1 MLTLDKKL
9 TTPKN
14 YLWAKKINY
23 ELKNQLWT
31 KINLTKILTWP
42 KKFSLDENLILEQ
55 KFTLD
60 KKQKKSQL
68 KN

>member
-1 MLTLDKKL
+1 MLTLDEKL